1 MNATVLKASLSASLS
16 KSAFRRPSSSPT
28 SARTSPVWRVNRPR
42 FVVRAIRTE
51 TGEDAVARRRRETEQ
66 VVDRVITIG
75 SVSDLNAEI
84 AKADGKL
91 VVIEVI
97 NSDHC
102 QVDAQH
108 DTEKGSCAG
117 IAHSFQRTA
126 RDCPSA
132 VFLEAVC
139 SDDDL
144 SLAQELGVEVFPTI
158 QFVRDNKMLWQH
170 KGLTNLDIDLAEG
183 VLFYGDA
190 GGDGMHPSDYITEIT
205 SKADLDKWKS
215 SLDKTVLGVLDVSVN
230 GAAACVHIYP
240 TVVVLARQFK
250 GYASFARLIAD
261 TNEET
266 KQIAKD
272 LNIIAVPTFEFYRE
286 GAVVGQHV
294 GTSRSDLI
302 CAILSKQSEL
312 GLTPPPPEQARS
324 ERHMA
329 AVAAQ
334 RVGPSPSRWN
344 NLR

>member
-1 MNATVLKASLSASLS
+1 MKATFLKASLSASLS
-16 KSAFRRPSSSPT
+16 RSAFRRPTPAAT
-28 SARTSPVWRVNRPR
+28 RTSPAWRVSRSR
-42 FVVRAIRTE
+42 LVVSAAICTE
-51 TGEDAVARRRRETEQ
+51 SGEDAVARRRRETDQ
-66 VVDRVITIG
+66 VADRVITIG
-75 SVSDLNAEI
+75 SVADLDAEI
-84 AKADGKL
+84 SKAGDKL

-102 QVDAQH
+102 QVDADH
-108 DTEKGSCAG
+108 ESDKGSCAG

-126 RDCPSA
+126 RDCPDA
-132 VFLEAVC
+132 VFLEAVT
-139 SDDDL
+139 SDFDP
-144 SLAQELGVEVFPTI
+144 SLAEELGVDIFPTV
-158 QFVRDNKMLWQH
+158 QFVRNGKLLWQH
-170 KGLTNLDIDLAEG
+170 KGITNLDIDLAEG

-190 GGDGMHPSDYITEIT
+190 GGDGMHPSDYSTEIT

-215 SLDKTVLGVLDVSVN
+215 SLDKKVLGVLDISVN

-250 GYASFARLIAD
+250 GFASFARLIAD

-266 KQIAKD
+266 KQIAAE
-272 LNIIAVPTFEFYRE
+272 LNINTVPTFEFYRE

-302 CAILSKQSEL
+302 CAILSKQAEL
-312 GLTPPPPEQARS
+312 GLTPPPPEQGRS
-324 ERHMA
+324 ERHKA

-334 RVGPSPSRWN
+334 KPGPKRARWN